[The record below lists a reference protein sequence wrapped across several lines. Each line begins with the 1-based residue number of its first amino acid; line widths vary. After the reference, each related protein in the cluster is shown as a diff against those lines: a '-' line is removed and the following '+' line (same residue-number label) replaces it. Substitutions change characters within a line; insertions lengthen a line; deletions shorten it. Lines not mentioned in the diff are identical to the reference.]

1 MSERKKT
8 KNDVSW
14 DKIFEK
20 YNIQEHISRDGKFII
35 SANQIKEFRE
45 PRLMAKTDNYDSLPA
60 IFKEHQL
67 AILPISRSEYYIS
80 SIEVYKD
87 IQSIDSEIK
96 HVVFPGYIQSLDT
109 SNLRS
114 ETMAVNAAK
123 AAGIFE
129 DFLSEEGLESTVS
142 GRMTSGA
149 FAFKI
154 QSINGNF
161 IHEVSINNSQIEID
175 SAIEGYDSLTLV
187 EAKLYTA
194 PDILVRQLY
203 YPYRTW
209 ADKLRKKVRT
219 IFFVFSNGIFNL
231 YEYSF
236 PDPSNYNSISLIK
249 AMRYS
254 IDDTR
259 ITIEDVELLAN
270 SINSVPEPMVPF
282 PQADK
287 FERVIDLCSNLYNQN
302 KSLEEIALDYGF
314 DIRQADYYSAAAIYL
329 GLVEKKFDDGITQF
343 SLTEIGKQIFDL
355 NYKERQLSLCK
366 KILEHKV
373 FMAVY
378 KISLDREPA
387 VQDIVTIMK
396 TNYLYNIQSDE
407 TYKRRAQTIRC
418 WIDWIFK
425 LVEP

>member
-1 MSERKKT
+1 
-8 KNDVSW
+8 
-14 DKIFEK
+14 
-20 YNIQEHISRDGKFII
+20 
-35 SANQIKEFRE
+35 
-45 PRLMAKTDNYDSLPA
+45 
-60 IFKEHQL
+60 
-67 AILPISRSEYYIS
+67 
-80 SIEVYKD
+80 
-87 IQSIDSEIK
+87 
-96 HVVFPGYIQSLDT
+96 
-109 SNLRS
+109 
-114 ETMAVNAAK
+114 
-123 AAGIFE
+123 
-129 DFLSEEGLESTVS
+129 
-142 GRMTSGA
+142 
-149 FAFKI
+149 
-154 QSINGNF
+154 
-161 IHEVSINNSQIEID
+161 
-175 SAIEGYDSLTLV
+175 
-187 EAKLYTA
+187 
-194 PDILVRQLY
+194 
-203 YPYRTW
+203 
-209 ADKLRKKVRT
+209 
-219 IFFVFSNGIFNL
+219 
-231 YEYSF
+231 
-236 PDPSNYNSISLIK
+236 
-249 AMRYS
+249 
-254 IDDTR
+254 
-259 ITIEDVELLAN
+259 
-270 SINSVPEPMVPF
+270 MVPF